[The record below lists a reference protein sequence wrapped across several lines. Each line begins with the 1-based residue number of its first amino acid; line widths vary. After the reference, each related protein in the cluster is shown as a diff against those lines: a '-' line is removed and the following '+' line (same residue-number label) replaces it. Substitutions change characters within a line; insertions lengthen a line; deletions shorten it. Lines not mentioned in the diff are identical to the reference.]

1 MYVVYTEVQIDGG
14 KMPEARRMLESQLIP
29 GVRQSPGFVKG
40 MWFGDDNSGHGAVV
54 FETREQ
60 AERAQQPI
68 NSVVMDGVKV
78 VVSDVYEVHG
88 EA

>member
-1 MYVVYTEVQIDGG
+1 VLVTSV
-14 KMPEARRMLESQLIP
+14 LESQLIP
-29 GVRQSPGFVKG
+29 GVKQSPGFVKG
-40 MWFGDDNSGHGAVV
+40 MWFGDDNSGHGVVV

-68 NSVVMDGVKV
+68 NSVVMEGIKV
-78 VVSDVYEVHG
+78 VVSDVYEVHR